1 MVVYNR
7 SAVVIGYRRSGI
19 DYIRRAMRACL
30 LGVAIDVGMRLGYQR
45 FLPGWDDQP
54 GRPTRFDCGVKMYSY
69 PLLAAGGDCDGCRGR
84 KGVFGG

>member
-54 GRPTRFDCGVKMYSY
+54 GRPTRFERGVKFIAILCWLQGAIAM
-69 PLLAAGGDCDGCRGR
+69 AAG
-84 KGVFGG
+84 VMEWAFGG